1 MGLGFL
7 YESPFFREPFPFSLP
22 TFLALELLVV
32 TGLTAF
38 RLAVLGYSVAEAA
51 SLLPLDAAVA
61 AVLLLATL
69 GNPLKAPLVYGVAYI
84 LFVVAFLRQEPPSG
98 FWRWFGTFV
107 VLGLLWGV
115 FALLWRISPLVTG
128 ALLLSYILVR
138 VLLPLHYRNEA
149 REVLAKGKPFP
160 VGQRFVATLAD
171 HGSFSLAREKFRW
184 FLDDGAR
191 SGEGT
196 RAVRAAHRQVRA
208 RMKELGVYHVAWDR
222 LHARTERL
230 QDGRELYL
238 YEGRTVGLLRRKED
252 LPAGGR
258 LENPAA
264 AEESQLP
271 ALLLDVGPIAVR
283 LVASPGGG
291 YRVDL
296 PPPEIP
302 LRLVP

>member
-7 YESPFFREPFPFSLP
+7 YDSPFFREPFPFSLP

-38 RLAVLGYSVAEAA
+38 RLAALDYSLAEAA
-51 SLLPLDAAVA
+51 SLALLDAAVA

-69 GNPLKAPLVYGVAYI
+69 GNPLKAPLVYGVAYL
-84 LFVVAFLRQEPPSG
+84 LFVAAFLRQEPPSG
-98 FWRWFGTFV
+98 FWGWFGTLV
-107 VLGLLWGV
+107 VLGFLWGV

-128 ALLLSYILVR
+128 ALLLSYVLVR
-138 VLLPLHYRNEA
+138 VLLPLHYRDEA

-184 FLDDGAR
+184 YLAEGAR
-191 SGEGT
+191 SGEAMRG
-196 RAVRAAHRQVRA
+196 ARAAHGQVRA
-208 RMKELGVYHVAWDR
+208 RMKELGVYHVEWDR

-230 QDGRELYL
+230 DEGRELFL
-238 YEGRTVGLLRRKED
+238 YEGRTVGLLRKKED

-258 LENPAA
+258 LEDPAA
-264 AEESQLP
+264 AGETELP
-271 ALLLDVGPIAVR
+271 ALLLEVGPVVVR
-283 LVASPGGG
+283 LVASPDGG
-291 YRVDL
+291 YRVDG
-296 PPPEIP
+296 PPPEVPI
-302 LRLVP
+302 RLAP